1 MKNSSSHSDHLFQF
15 IKVMTKAE
23 KRSFKLFVS
32 RSSSNDDIKF
42 IALFDLLDSMD
53 HYDQGKILQKLKISK
68 DQLSNLKTHL
78 YEQLLVSCRLIGVK
92 HTRSIGL
99 REQVDF
105 AKILYDK
112 GLYRQSLKIL
122 DRAKKRAIE
131 SELFIIAI
139 EIVEM
144 EKNIEIQSNTK
155 DANSRAD
162 ILSIQSNELTHIVEN
177 INALSSITVQLYG
190 LHMKLGFARSE
201 RDLNLL
207 ESIFLAKIKEANHQE
222 TILEKLHLYHAQM
235 WYTYIRYDF
244 VSCYKF
250 ACKIISLYKT
260 CSTLLESHYDI
271 HLKALSMK
279 MECLYLLGSYKR
291 LTETLKNYQ
300 ESLPTIEVNDNGKL
314 AAQYLLYINKVN
326 VIFICGSF
334 TENIGIIK
342 DIEQFLNKNQDR
354 LGHYEITMLHYKIAC
369 IYFGVGNYDKCLLYL
384 QKIIAVRDVMI
395 RRDILC
401 FARILNLIASYE
413 SARDSNLDLQ
423 IKNVYSYLIKMNDMY
438 AVQKEMMAFLKRLHT
453 ITASEV
459 RGEIKKLYETL
470 KQYEGDSFEQRPFL
484 YMDILSWLQ
493 SKIEGKSFEKIMQ
506 EKFNNRIH
514 KKDADTN

>member
-1 MKNSSSHSDHLFQF
+1 MKYSSSHNDPLFQF

-32 RSSSNDDIKF
+32 RSSSNDDIMF
-42 IALFDLLDSMD
+42 IALFDLLESTET
-53 HYDQGKILQKLKISK
+53 YDQDKILQKLKISK
-68 DQLSNLKTHL
+68 EQLSNLKKHL

-92 HTRSIGL
+92 HTKTIEL

-112 GLYRQSLKIL
+112 GLFRQSLKIL

-131 SELFIIAI
+131 AESFIIAI

-162 ILSIQSNELTHIVEN
+162 ILSIQSNELTRIVEN
-177 INALSSITVQLYG
+177 INALSNITVQLYG
-190 LHMKLGFARSE
+190 LHMKLGFARSK
-201 RDLNLL
+201 RDLYLL
-207 ESIFLAKIKEANHQE
+207 ENIFLPKFKEASHQQ
-222 TILEKLHLYHAQM
+222 TTLEKLHLYHAKI
-235 WYTYIRYDF
+235 WYAYIRFDF

-250 ACKIISLYKT
+250 AGKVINLYKENN
-260 CSTLLESHYDI
+260 SLLESYYDI
-271 HLKALSMK
+271 YLKAVSMK
-279 MECLYLLGSYKR
+279 MESLYLLGSYER
-291 LTETLKNYQ
+291 LTETLNTYQ
-300 ESLPTIEVNDNGKL
+300 ERLHTVEINDNGKM

-342 DIEQFLNKNQDR
+342 DIEQFLHKNQSR
-354 LGHYEITMLHYKIAC
+354 LGHYEVTMLHYKIAC
-369 IYFGVGNYDKCLLYL
+369 IYFGVGNYDKCLQYL

-423 IKNVYSYLIKMNDMY
+423 IKNVYTYLIKMNDLY
-438 AVQKEMMAFLKRLHT
+438 TVQKEMMSFLKRLHT

-470 KQYEGDSFEQRPFL
+470 KQYEGDSVEQRPFL
-484 YMDILSWLQ
+484 YLDILSWLQ
-493 SKIEGKSFEKIMQ
+493 SKIEGKSFEKVMQ
-506 EKFNNRIH
+506 EKFKNRIH
-514 KKDADTN
+514 KNK